1 MRLLD
6 RYLLRELLAPLA
18 YCLAGLQIAWVTFD
32 LLNELEEF
40 QKLRLRGLEV
50 AAYYALRTPEF
61 LVDVVTPVAL
71 LLAMLYALTHHARHQ
86 ELTAIRA
93 AGVSLWRICLP
104 YLAVGVL
111 ASGALFAVNE
121 LWAPPSAEWAEDI
134 LQRRQAPGTNS
145 AGRAWHKNLHFR
157 NDRADRRWN
166 IGAYNVQ
173 TGEMLRPQV
182 EWKLP
187 DGTRREIFA
196 ERAFRANGVWVF
208 HQVQEFTTP
217 PLPGALP
224 VPRQT
229 NELCLAEL
237 WETPELIRS
246 EIKINHLSL
255 RSAAKKPQLSLREI
269 EQYRRLHP
277 QLAGPRRALLETQFH
292 ARLAAPWKCLI
303 VALIAIPFAAGSG
316 RRSVFV
322 GVASSIFIGCGFL
335 LVQQLGL
342 ALGISQHLPPWV
354 AAWGPNLI
362 FGAAGVWLTTQVR

>member
-6 RYLLRELLAPLA
+6 RYLLRELLVPLA
-18 YCLAGLQIAWVTFD
+18 YCLIGFQMAWVTFD

-50 AAYYALRTPEF
+50 AAYYLVRTPEF

-71 LLAMLYALTHHARHQ
+71 LLALLYALTNHARHQ

-104 YLAVGVL
+104 YLAVGFV
-111 ASGALFAVNE
+111 ASGTLFALNE
-121 LWAPPSAEWAEDI
+121 LWVPDSAEWAEEI
-134 LQRRQAPGTNS
+134 LHRRQLTGTNF
-145 AGRAWHKNLHFR
+145 AGRAWHKNLNFR
-157 NDRADRRWN
+157 NDRANRRWDL
-166 IGAYNVQ
+166 GAYNVE
-173 TGEMLRPQV
+173 TGEMLRPHV

-187 DGTRREIFA
+187 DGTNREIFA
-196 ERAFRANGVWVF
+196 ERATRANGLWCF
-208 HQVQEFTTP
+208 HQVQEFTTAP
-217 PLPGALP
+217 VPGAIPLPS
-224 VPRQT
+224 QT

-237 WETPELIRS
+237 WETPELIKS

-255 RSAAKKPQLSLREI
+255 RAAVKKPQLSLREI

-277 QLAGPRRALLETQFH
+277 NLTGTRRALLDTQFH
-292 ARLAAPWKCLI
+292 ARLAAPWKCLV
-303 VALIAIPFAAGSG
+303 VALIAIPFAAPSG

-335 LVQQLGL
+335 LLQQLGL
-342 ALGISQHLPPWV
+342 ALGASQHLPAWL
-354 AAWGPNLI
+354 AAWGPNLV
-362 FGAAGVWLTTQVR
+362 FGAAGVWLTTRVR